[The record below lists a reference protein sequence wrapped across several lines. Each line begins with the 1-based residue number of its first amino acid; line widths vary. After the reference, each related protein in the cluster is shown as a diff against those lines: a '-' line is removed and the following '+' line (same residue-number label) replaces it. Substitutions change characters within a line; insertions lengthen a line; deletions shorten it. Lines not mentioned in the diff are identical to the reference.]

1 LMQKW
6 LWKAVECD
14 TILHYAFPMH
24 QKWKVLPVPTVSY
37 KEAKSRAMT
46 YKSEFEIYI
55 RIEAALH
62 ISSLLGFNYFF
73 INYGCVVIVCSSVAQ
88 TTTQSM

>member
-24 QKWKVLPVPTVSY
+24 QKWKVLPVPTNTDLEVG
-37 KEAKSRAMT
+37 
-46 YKSEFEIYI
+46 
-55 RIEAALH
+55 
-62 ISSLLGFNYFF
+62 LLGMELE
-73 INYGCVVIVCSSVAQ
+73 VR
-88 TTTQSM
+88 